1 MARPGE
7 TPLPVTNFALAQDPW
22 AVWKRLLTY
31 ARPHWAMFALGVFGM
46 AVFAGVDT
54 AMAWWVKKFLDG
66 TFVERNPEMLLS
78 VPAGLVALFAIRGVG
93 DYLSSYAPGY
103 VGRKVIQKLRGDLF
117 RHYLD
122 LPTAY
127 YDRETGGSLLSR
139 LTFNTELV
147 AEAATNAVTVFIRD
161 TLTIIGLLFYI
172 FWLNW
177 RLAAFAFLIAPVIA
191 SLIRIVNRAFRR
203 YSTRIQGSMG
213 DVTRVAK
220 EAIDG
225 HRLVKV
231 FNAQEHQAAQFAAVN
246 EHNRFQNM
254 KLIQARA
261 FSNPTVQLITALAL
275 SGVLYVAIRGV
286 LAHTM
291 TVGDFMSFLTGLML
305 VTAPLRRLVQIFG
318 PLQQGIAAGASVFE
332 MLDTPIE
339 DRGGLRP
346 LGRAVGEVEFRDV
359 RFTYDAAKGEVLK
372 GVSFAVRAGQTVAI
386 VGRSGGGKSTLV
398 GMLPRFHDPEPG
410 SVQLDG
416 HDVRE
421 YSRVDLR
428 RNVSLVSQDVI
439 LVNGSIREN
448 IVYSTTEATAEQ
460 VLAAARAAHVLEF
473 AEALPLGLDSQV
485 GDRGA
490 LLSGG
495 QKQRI
500 AIARALLKNAPVL
513 ILDEA
518 TSALD
523 TESERIIQDALEEL
537 KRGRTT
543 LVIAHR
549 LSTIEHADLI
559 VVVDEGRSV
568 EQGTHAELLARGGAY
583 AALHR
588 MRFDA

>member
-7 TPLPVTNFALAQDPW
+7 APIPVTNFSLADDPW
-22 AVWKRLLTY
+22 AVWRRLLGY

-46 AVFAGVDT
+46 TLFAGVDT
-54 AMAWWVKKFLDG
+54 AMAWWVKRFLDG
-66 TFVERNPEMLLS
+66 AFVEHDPRTLLI
-78 VPAGLVALFAIRGVG
+78 VPVGLVVLFAIRGVG
-93 DYLSSYAPGY
+93 DYLSAYAPGF
-103 VGRKVIQKLRGDLF
+103 VGRKVIQKIRGDLF
-117 RHYLD
+117 RHCLD

-127 YDRETGGSLLSR
+127 YDREAGAQLLSK

-147 AEAATNAVTVFIRD
+147 AEAATNALTVFIRD
-161 TLTIIGLLFYI
+161 TLTIIGLLCYI

-177 RLAAFAFLIAPVIA
+177 KLAAFAFLISPVIA
-191 SLIRIVNRAFRR
+191 TLIRLVNRAFRR

-231 FNAQEHQAAQFAAVN
+231 FNAQEHQAAQFATVN
-246 EHNRFQNM
+246 EQNRFQNM
-254 KLIQARA
+254 KLIRARA
-261 FSNPTVQLITALAL
+261 ISNPTVQLITALAL
-275 SGVLYVAIRGV
+275 SGVLYIAIRGV

-291 TVGDFMSFLTGLML
+291 TVGAFMSFLTGLML
-305 VTAPLRRLVQIFG
+305 ITAPLRRLVQVFG
-318 PLQQGIAAGASVFE
+318 PLQQGIAAGASVFQ

-339 DRGGLRP
+339 DRGGDRP
-346 LGRAVGEVEFRDV
+346 LGRAVGEVEFRNV
-359 RFTYDAAKGEVLK
+359 HFTYDTEKGQVLK
-372 GVSFAVRAGQTVAI
+372 GVSFLAGAGQTVAI
-386 VGRSGGGKSTLV
+386 VGRSGGGKTTLV
-398 GMLPRFHDPEPG
+398 GMLPRFHDPAPG
-410 SVQLDG
+410 SVLLDG
-416 HDVRE
+416 HDVRD
-421 YSRVDLR
+421 YPRIALR
-428 RNVSLVSQDVI
+428 DNVSLVSQDVI
-439 LVNGSIREN
+439 LVNGSIRDN
-448 IVYSTTEATAEQ
+448 IVYSTLQATQEQ
-460 VLAAARAAHVLEF
+460 VVAAARSAHVLEF
-473 AEALPLGLDSQV
+473 AAAFPQGLDTPV
-485 GDRGA
+485 GDRGS

-523 TESERIIQDALEEL
+523 TESEHIIQTALETL

-549 LSTIEHADLI
+549 LSTVEHADLI
-559 VVVDEGRSV
+559 VVVDEGRCL
-568 EQGTHAELLARGGAY
+568 EQGTHAELIARGGAY